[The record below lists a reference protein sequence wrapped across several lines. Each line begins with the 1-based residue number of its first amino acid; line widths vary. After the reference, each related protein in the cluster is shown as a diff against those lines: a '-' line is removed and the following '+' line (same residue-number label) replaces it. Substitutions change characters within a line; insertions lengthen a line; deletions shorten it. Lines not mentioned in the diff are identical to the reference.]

1 MSKLILVGDD
11 DHAFAEFES
20 SSVPRVGE
28 TIRRAWGDSVQ
39 PIPVRAVEHRGG
51 HTKGSQ
57 LRQPSETARS

>member
-11 DHAFAEFES
+11 GHAFAEFES

-51 HTKGSQ
+51 HN
-57 LRQPSETARS
+57 